1 MLRWISSG
9 SPRVGVSLLLLFWLG
24 GQFGGEGRRPS
35 EVESRAC
42 LERSQKRTDSRSSKT
57 DTSQVS
63 SEEYILAEHMCG
75 IVAYLG
81 KSDAKD
87 ILIAGLQRLEY
98 RGYDSAGVAIMR

>member
-9 SPRVGVSLLLLFWLG
+9 SPRVGVILRGCCCW

-42 LERSQKRTDSRSSKT
+42 LERSQKRNDSRSSKT
-57 DTSQVS
+57 DTSAS
-63 SEEYILAEHMCG
+63 SPKRAHTRKPMCG

-81 KSDAKD
+81 AAEAKD
-87 ILIAGLQRLEY
+87 ILVAGLQRLEY
-98 RGYDSAGVAIMR
+98 RGYDSAGVAIIR